1 MATPS
6 FYNEQDQ
13 NIYDNVSKFMPQSK
27 YLRSAP
33 TFTAPTTEE
42 EEITETFGIPNT
54 NAFTNSGGNSFS
66 SAGNAFGYGSQ
77 IEPGGSYGSYDSIN
91 YTGGLPGNVQQY
103 GIGRQFEDPSAS
115 PTGETYSYKKEV
127 PGFMRIAG
135 GFIPGGNFL
144 LNLAEKRMNAN
155 RDQPPGN
162 YRIGGL
168 DESMK
173 GYYDNLAGSG
183 MLFDGPGGVKTLT
196 GKNFTGKG
204 YLEGQM
210 ELAKGFGFDTMTE
223 EEIED
228 AIAAEAARHGK
239 KHKGNKGFKYKQMLE
254 ASQMYKTG
262 KAQKEKTSIALDKKL
277 AAENEAA
284 ANRGRVEAYTGQP
297 MSDYR
302 QSRPRSEQNYTGGDT
317 NSNPSTPGA
326 QDSFSN
332 KSGMGRTGY
341 FFGGRVN
348 YKAGGRTD
356 AESQYGADSAGSYDS
371 SQNKSGRQQS
381 YGGDNNNDGGN
392 NPPPTFYNNGVQVI
406 TDRSKFGF
414 NYPTGLTKN
423 LGVGQLTAIL
433 DARKSLEEEEPEGM
447 IQYDSS
453 VGPFDTRTTYD
464 TTTGPE
470 FNATYS
476 NNNLNANYNTKTGLG
491 VNYSKDIGPGTFTA
505 GGTYNP
511 DGTYNTEAKYGI
523 SFANGG
529 LAGLI

>member
-1 MATPS
+1 MAAPT
-6 FYNEQDQ
+6 FYNAADQ
-13 NIYDNVSKFMPQSK
+13 ELYKDYQFVPQEK
-27 YLRSAP
+27 YR
-33 TFTAPTTEE
+33 TGFTAPTTEE
-42 EEITETFGIPNT
+42 EKVTETFGIPNT

-144 LNLAEKRMNAN
+144 LNLAEKRMNTN

-204 YLEGQM
+204 YLEGQI
-210 ELAKGFGFDTMTE
+210 ELAKGFGFDTMTD

-228 AIAAEAARHGK
+228 AIAKTKANPRK
-239 KHKGNKGFKYKQMLE
+239 QFKYKQMLE
-254 ASQMYKTG
+254 ASQMYKTN
-262 KAQKEKTSIALDKKL
+262 KAQE
-277 AAENEAA
+277 ENIQKMKDLEAA
-284 ANRGRVEAYTGQP
+284 KSRRESAANQAKVEAYTGRP

-302 QSRPRSEQNYTGGDT
+302 ASRPRSEQNYTGGDT
-317 NSNPSTPGA
+317 NANPSTPGA

-341 FFGGRVN
+341 FH
-348 YKAGGRTD
+348 
-356 AESQYGADSAGSYDS
+356 
-371 SQNKSGRQQS
+371 
-381 YGGDNNNDGGN
+381 
-392 NPPPTFYNNGVQVI
+392 
-406 TDRSKFGF
+406 
-414 NYPTGLTKN
+414 
-423 LGVGQLTAIL
+423 
-433 DARKSLEEEEPEGM
+433 
-447 IQYDSS
+447 
-453 VGPFDTRTTYD
+453 
-464 TTTGPE
+464 
-470 FNATYS
+470 
-476 NNNLNANYNTKTGLG
+476 
-491 VNYSKDIGPGTFTA
+491 
-505 GGTYNP
+505 
-511 DGTYNTEAKYGI
+511 
-523 SFANGG
+523 GG
-529 LAGLI
+529 LASIL

>member
-1 MATPS
+1 MATDQEIRDRGIKFLPS
-6 FYNEQDQ
+6 Q
-13 NIYDNVSKFMPQSK
+13 K
-27 YLRSAP
+27 YLQNP
-33 TFTAPTTEE
+33 YEFPVEE
-42 EEITETFGIPNT
+42 EAAPVNQGIVNT
-54 NAFTNSGGNSFS
+54 NAFTGGGGDNFN

-210 ELAKGFGFDTMTE
+210 ELAKGFGFDTMTDE
-223 EEIED
+223 E
-228 AIAAEAARHGK
+228 IAAEIAKTKANPRK
-239 KHKGNKGFKYKQMLE
+239 QFKYKQMLE
-254 ASQMYKTG
+254 ASQMYKTN
-262 KAQKEKTSIALDKKL
+262 KAQQEKTSIALDKKL

-356 AESQYGADSAGSYDS
+356 AGPNRTTASKVGVGQINESGQ
-371 SQNKSGRQQS
+371 KVSG
-381 YGGDNNNDGGN
+381 GNFNNNNDGGN
-392 NPPPTFYNNGVQVI
+392 NNPPVTVVEDQTSIFDTSGLK
-406 TDRSKFGF
+406 SKSPEIGF
-414 NYPTGLTKN
+414 NYTDPKNYASLKSRVYNTNILDNDDINVDGTLSGEIGPVSYNTNFTDQGITGTN
-423 LGVGQLTAIL
+423 LTAGNFSADI
-433 DARKSLEEEEPEGM
+433 DANKNYSLGYTNNYNG
-447 IQYDSS
+447 IDYGAKYDND
-453 VGPFDTRTTYD
+453 GNLM
-464 TTTGPE
+464 
-470 FNATYS
+470 FNA
-476 NNNLNANYNTKTGLG
+476 G
-491 VNYSKDIGPGTFTA
+491 VTF
-505 GGTYNP
+505 
-511 DGTYNTEAKYGI
+511 K
-523 SFANGG
+523 NGG
-529 LAGLI
+529 LAGLL

>member
-1 MATPS
+1 MAT
-6 FYNEQDQ
+6 DQ
-13 NIYDNVSKFMPQSK
+13 EIRDAGLKYIPQQK
-27 YLRSAP
+27 YLQNPYELPIAP
-33 TFTAPTTEE
+33 VPTVEGGG
-42 EEITETFGIPNT
+42 ITNT
-54 NAFTNSGGNSFS
+54 NAFTNSGGANFN

-348 YKAGGRTD
+348 YKAGGRIGFRGGGMD
-356 AESQYGADSAGSYDS
+356 MGNEKNQKQSAEMGNTTVS
-371 SQNKSGRQQS
+371 
-381 YGGDNNNDGGN
+381 NNNDSASN
-392 NPPPTFYNNGVQVI
+392 NPPVTVVEDKTSVVDTSGLKSKSPEININYTDPKNYASLKSRVYNTNILDNDDLNVDGTLSGEIGPVSYNTNFTDQGI
-406 TDRSKFGF
+406 TGTD
-414 NYPTGLTKN
+414 
-423 LGVGQLTAIL
+423 LTAGNFNASI
-433 DARKSLEEEEPEGM
+433 DANKNYNIGYANNYNG
-447 IQYDSS
+447 IDY
-453 VGPFDTRTTYD
+453 GTTYD
-464 TTTGPE
+464 SNGNLM
-470 FNATYS
+470 FNA
-476 NNNLNANYNTKTGLG
+476 G
-491 VNYSKDIGPGTFTA
+491 VKF
-505 GGTYNP
+505 
-511 DGTYNTEAKYGI
+511 K
-523 SFANGG
+523 NGG
-529 LAGLI
+529 LASIL